1 MEYIQDF
8 KWKKG
13 IQVKELVNSFRN
25 LGYQSIELKKAS
37 DVIVKMKKDNA
48 KIFLTFTSNMV
59 TSGLRGF
66 FAQIIKL
73 GMADIIVTTV
83 GGIEEDIMKA
93 SGERFSI
100 GRFEDDDVELHEQ
113 GINRIGNILLKNE
126 SYMHLEDLMVG
137 ILDKVY
143 KKQKRW
149 AVSDFLKEIGLMLN
163 DKDSILYQAA
173 SHNVPIFCPAITD
186 GGFGFHLYL
195 FQQKHN
201 DFIVD
206 VVKDFGNILFA
217 TSYDEKKAVI
227 ALGGSISK
235 HHAILSTLL
244 NGGANYAVYMT
255 TAHKTSGSMSG
266 ATTSE
271 AKSWGKVK
279 CESDAA
285 TVIGDVTITFP
296 LAMISAL
303 EQLDDEELLKPKI
316 KEDKM
321 PKVKKDKE
329 PKPRE
334 DKKPEVKD
342 DKKTQ
347 GTTGKKIKN
356 PFRRE

>member
-1 MEYIQDF
+1 MELIIMERIKDF

-13 IQVKELVNSFRN
+13 ITVKEVVDSYRN

-66 FAQIIKL
+66 FAQIVKL
-73 GMADIIVTTV
+73 GMADVIVTTV

-93 SGERFSI
+93 SGEEFKIGKFSA
-100 GRFEDDDVELHEQ
+100 DDVELHEK
-113 GINRIGNILLKNE
+113 GVNRIGNILVNNE
-126 SYMHLEDLMVG
+126 SYMHFEDMLME
-137 ILDKVY
+137 ILDKLY
-143 KKQKRW
+143 AKQKRW
-149 AVSDFLKEIGLMLN
+149 AVSEMLREIGLML
-163 DKDSILYQAA
+163 DDEDSILYQAA
-173 SHNVPIFCPAITD
+173 KHDVPIFCPAITD
-186 GGFGFHLYL
+186 GAFGFHLYL
-195 FQQKHN
+195 FQQKHK

-206 VVKDFGNILFA
+206 VVKDFGNILFV
-217 TSYDEKKAVI
+217 TSYDEKKGII

-266 ATTSE
+266 ATTDE

-279 CESDAA
+279 DESDVA

-296 LAMISAL
+296 LAMISAF
-303 EQLDDEELLKPKI
+303 EELDSEGLLKA
-316 KEDKM
+316 
-321 PKVKKDKE
+321 
-329 PKPRE
+329 RE
-334 DKKPEVKD
+334 NVEVEKKPLEDYNAKS
-342 DKKTQ
+342 
-347 GTTGKKIKN
+347 
-356 PFRRE
+356 